1 MVPDDCEEVDMIDID
16 VTKATNFDAPN
27 DNEDDDE
34 DPRGAG
40 GGVGCRQ
47 Q

>member
-1 MVPDDCEEVDMIDID
+1 MIDID
-16 VTKATNFDAPN
+16 LTKATNEDVHN
-27 DNEDDDE
+27 DDDDDE

>member
-1 MVPDDCEEVDMIDID
+1 MIDID
-16 VTKATNFDAPN
+16 VTKATNYDVQN
-27 DNEDDDE
+27 DDDDGE

>member
-1 MVPDDCEEVDMIDID
+1 MIDID
-16 VTKATNFDAPN
+16 VTKATNYDVQN
-27 DNEDDDE
+27 DDDDDE